1 MSDRLP
7 DAALLHQCLYLVES
21 FPWNNGRMCSYCVIL
36 FMLTGVFVAG
46 RRKCIAG
53 VGFLPQ
59 GISCVFFVGEDV
71 SDRGTVP
78 FFSLAAGNAFLVQLF
93 CDCNSINTVE
103 VPLKD
108 AADHQCGVSIDFYFP
123 ANKFVAVGHGR
134 GKESPCF
141 HPALTAPSH
150 IAGDGFALLLGEG
163 GVDGGDELAAHIG
176 GIDALAF
183 EADIDTQLLQLPHRL
198 QTVLGVPGE
207 AGDGFNEDLVDE
219 PPAAVRHH
227 ALEILPLC
235 GGGAGDALVGVD
247 IHHAPFS
254 LAGDQLGV
262 VAVLRREGVE
272 LVIGVR
278 ADTSIGRYP
287 QLRIP
292 RLLRRLNLDDAGLRC
307 QCHCAVC
314 QMLFCHACSPP
325 VLATQTLPQPCSE
338 SY

>member
-1 MSDRLP
+1 
-7 DAALLHQCLYLVES
+7 
-21 FPWNNGRMCSYCVIL
+21 
-36 FMLTGVFVAG
+36 MLTGVFVAG

-78 FFSLAAGNAFLVQLF
+78 FFSLAAGNALLVQHF

-123 ANKFVAVGHGR
+123 VNKFVAVGHGR

-141 HPALTAPSH
+141 HSALIAPAH

-176 GIDALAF
+176 GVDALAL
-183 EADIDTQLLQLPHRL
+183 EADIDAQLLQLPHCL

-207 AGDGFNEDLVDE
+207 AGDGFDEDLADE
-219 PPAAVRHH
+219 SSAAVRHH
-227 ALEILPLC
+227 ALEVLPLC
-235 GGGAGDALVGVD
+235 GGGAGDALVGCC
-247 IHHAPFS
+247 IKRTNKFTP
-254 LAGDQLGV
+254 
-262 VAVLRREGVE
+262 
-272 LVIGVR
+272 
-278 ADTSIGRYP
+278 Y
-287 QLRIP
+287 RIP
-292 RLLRRLNLDDAGLRC
+292 CVG
-307 QCHCAVC
+307 
-314 QMLFCHACSPP
+314 SP
-325 VLATQTLPQPCSE
+325 LEL
-338 SY
+338 